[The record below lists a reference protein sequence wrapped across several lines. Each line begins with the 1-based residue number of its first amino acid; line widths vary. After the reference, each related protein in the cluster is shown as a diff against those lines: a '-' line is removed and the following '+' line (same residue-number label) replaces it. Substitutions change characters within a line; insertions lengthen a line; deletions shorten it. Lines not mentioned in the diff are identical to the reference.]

1 VIEQELRIYYMG
13 RFRRDK
19 VKRFDSIGFH
29 KELKKIKL
37 KMKGEID
44 HINLSESTLSITIPE
59 GLSEKHREFLENLI
73 EKYSGK

>member
-1 VIEQELRIYYMG
+1 MG

-37 KMKGEID
+37 KMKGELD
-44 HINLSESTLSITIPE
+44 HIQLPESTLSVTIPD
-59 GLSEKHREFLENLI
+59 GLSEKHHEFLVNLI
-73 EKYSGK
+73 AKYSGS